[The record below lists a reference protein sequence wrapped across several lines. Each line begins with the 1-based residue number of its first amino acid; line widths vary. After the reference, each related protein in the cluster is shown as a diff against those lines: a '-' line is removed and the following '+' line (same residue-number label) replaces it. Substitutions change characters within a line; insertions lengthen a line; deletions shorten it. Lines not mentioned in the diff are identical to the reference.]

1 MTRDAIGL
9 AGSALLRW
17 RRTAGSVLLVAGLAA
32 VVLPVPA
39 LASSF
44 RRLAPSTVAFASD
57 GTRYA
62 AWQVTAD
69 SPVVVLDTRSGRQ
82 VSYADGCSLA
92 SEQGAPGPPATAGR
106 FLATCAG
113 GVSLLNAATG
123 AVTPLPQPA
132 GPYDGE
138 WREVGT
144 RYVEGNADP
153 HDCSH
158 SAKEVREE
166 SRYEGG
172 SVCIALYDIATG
184 ALSYRSGSQVPD
196 LDGSGAPSVC
206 RAQRGRLLSARRNLA
221 IGEFAYRQGLLV
233 TLNNA
238 KNRVSISGCHGRQ
251 TLLAAGGE
259 AENLDLA
266 GGLLTWDTAHAGVSP
281 PVQSGSV
288 EERVIYHGTLWS
300 YEPATRR
307 RRGWQLPRE
316 TTLLPNRK
324 IHAVLGRSAHAGKT
338 LFWIAAATVNG
349 GETRTVETSSVYAA
363 RL

>member
-1 MTRDAIGL
+1 MCREPEHCRWWLTLVVSFAALVACVPPASAAGA
-9 AGSALLRW
+9 AGS
-17 RRTAGSVLLVAGLAA
+17 
-32 VVLPVPA
+32 P
-39 LASSF
+39 F
-44 RRLAPSTVAFASD
+44 RRVAPSTVAFASD

-92 SEQGAPGPPATAGR
+92 SEQGAPGPPAAAGR

-113 GVSLLNAATG
+113 GVSLLSAATG
-123 AVTPLPQPA
+123 AVTALPQPA

-144 RYVEGNADP
+144 RYVEGNADL
-153 HDCSH
+153 HDCAH

-172 SVCIALYDIATG
+172 SVCIALYEIATG
-184 ALSYRSGSQVPD
+184 ALSYRPGSQVPD
-196 LDGSGAPSVC
+196 LDSPGAPSVC
-206 RAQRGRLLSARRNLA
+206 RAQRGRLLSARRSLA
-221 IGEFAYRQGLLV
+221 IGEFAYSQGLLV

-238 KNRVSISGCHGRQ
+238 KNRVSIGGCHGRQ
-251 TLLAAGGE
+251 TVLAAGGE

-266 GGLLTWDTAHAGVSP
+266 GGLLSWDTAHAGVSP
-281 PVQSGSV
+281 PVGIGGV

-307 RRGWQLPRE
+307 RRGCQLPRE
-316 TTLLPNRK
+316 TTSLPNRN

-349 GETRTVETSSVYAA
+349 DETRTVETSSVYAA